1 MTSNDYHVVQA
12 GETIASLALRFGYT
26 EARFREFN
34 SIEDQQVALVGQQLR
49 TSHCECPVAYPVT
62 EAEPLL
68 ASAQTPPPAS
78 RPDYTPVVVPP
89 ARPLRTDGADSPPS
103 ETTQAAAAPLPPAYG
118 GGRTVHVV
126 QEGQSLYAIARQY
139 GVSVTDLQRIN
150 GLGPSDVIV
159 PFQQLYVN

>member
-1 MTSNDYHVVQA
+1 MVANDFHVVQS

-34 SIEDQQVALVGQQLR
+34 GIADQRVALVGQQLK
-49 TSHCECPVAYPVT
+49 TSHCECPAAYPVR
-62 EAEPLL
+62 EPEPLL
-68 ASAQTPPPAS
+68 ASAEIPTPAS

-89 ARPLRTDGADSPPS
+89 ARPLPTGSADNPS
-103 ETTQAAAAPLPPAYG
+103 SESTEASAPLPPAYG
-118 GGRTVHVV
+118 GGRLLHVV

-139 GVSVTDLQRIN
+139 GVSVTDLQRLN

-159 PFQQLYVN
+159 PLQKLYVN